1 MSTVTITTFA
11 ARRSVELVVKQSASG
26 TTPGDTLTVSAVC
39 QTETTT
45 TRVVAYS
52 HGASITMNALQVARE
67 AILALLD
74 NRDFLGYQ
82 LSHAHGTISDEQM
95 DGIVDEHF
103 SKAGSFKEGDAAR
116 KAAFLAG
123 IVPER
128 FDAELLS
135 TVLGCDIEQAEKAIA
150 IAAKNLDKLL
160 PEPSKLSGFVR

>member
-1 MSTVTITTFA
+1 MSDEKK
-11 ARRSVELVVKQSASG
+11 RDENGS
-26 TTPGDTLTVSAVC
+26 DN
-39 QTETTT
+39 
-45 TRVVAYS
+45 VAIEMVDVGINDRMPYTK
-52 HGASITMNALQVARE
+52 ADITMNALQVARE